1 MGYYQF
7 IQTTRHYLLYSIS
20 LILYYLTTPYRLLA
34 SRLRSE
40 KSPENRKKIFILVA
54 VLAVTVIAA
63 AFIIG
68 HFFVVQQQQQ
78 QQQQNQQNSAAPDV
92 KFIRFEV
99 DKHEIVVGET
109 TNVLIN
115 VQSSEDM
122 VIDDAKVVMTIE
134 PSGYEPY
141 ISISNS
147 PIQLPVFLGKDA
159 RAGEVKVS
167 ITATDSPP
175 AKEAVYGV
183 KGMVFVKDTQTDIKE
198 FPLTIRQ

>member
-20 LILYYLTTPYRLLA
+20 FILYYLTAPYRLLA

-40 KSPENRKKIFILVA
+40 KSPENRKKMFILVA
-54 VLAVTVIAA
+54 ILAVTVIAA

-68 HFFVVQQQQQ
+68 HFLVVQQQ

-109 TNVLIN
+109 SNVLIN

-122 VIDDAKVVMTIE
+122 VIDDAKVVVTID
-134 PSGYEPY
+134 PPGYEPY

-183 KGMVFVKDTQTDIKE
+183 KGTVFVKDTQTDIKE

>member
-20 LILYYLTTPYRLLA
+20 FILYYLTAPYRLLA
-34 SRLRSE
+34 SRLRSA

-54 VLAVTVIAA
+54 ILAVTVIAA

-78 QQQQNQQNSAAPDV
+78 QQQQQNSAAPDV
-92 KFIRFEV
+92 KFIRFEL

-109 TNVLIN
+109 SNVLIN

-122 VIDDAKVVMTIE
+122 VIDDAKVVVTID
-134 PSGYEPY
+134 PPGYEPY

-167 ITATDSPP
+167 ITATAPPP

-183 KGMVFVKDTQTDIKE
+183 KGTVFVKDTQTDIKE
-198 FPLTIRQ
+198 FPLTIRR

>member
-7 IQTTRHYLLYSIS
+7 IQTTRYYLLYSIS
-20 LILYYLTTPYRLLA
+20 FILYYLTAPYRLLA

-40 KSPENRKKIFILVA
+40 KSSGNRKKIFILVA
-54 VLAVTVIAA
+54 ILAVTVIAA

-68 HFFVVQQQQQ
+68 QFFVVQQQQQ
-78 QQQQNQQNSAAPDV
+78 QQQNSAAPDV
-92 KFIRFEV
+92 KFIRFEL

-109 TNVLIN
+109 ANVLIN

-122 VIDDAKVVMTIE
+122 VIDDAKVVVTID
-134 PSGYEPY
+134 PPGHEPY

-167 ITATDSPP
+167 ITATTSPP

-183 KGMVFVKDTQTDIKE
+183 KGMVFVEDTQTDIKE

>member
-7 IQTTRHYLLYSIS
+7 IQTTRYYLLYSIS
-20 LILYYLTTPYRLLA
+20 FILYYLTAPYRLLA
-34 SRLRSE
+34 SRLRSA
-40 KSPENRKKIFILVA
+40 KSPENRKKMFILVA

-68 HFFVVQQQQQ
+68 QFFVVQQQQQ
-78 QQQQNQQNSAAPDV
+78 KNSAAPDV
-92 KFIRFEV
+92 KFIRFEL

-122 VIDDAKVVMTIE
+122 VIDDAKVVVTID
-134 PSGYEPY
+134 PPGYEPY

-147 PIQLPVFLGKDA
+147 PIQLPVFLGEDA
-159 RAGEVKVS
+159 RAGQVKVS

-183 KGMVFVKDTQTDIKE
+183 KGMVFVEDTQTDIKE